1 MFRIYYL
8 LMFIVLFITG
18 CGYLDGHRDEDMG
31 IVAAHIVSISES
43 RPAKVVIAGHGLHND
58 TCVNSTGKLSAK
70 LKGNKI
76 QLSAKKEVPIGPG
89 GCGDAM
95 NSEIYAEDTISLDV
109 GEYTIVG
116 NDDTELGRFR
126 IEQDAAYVD
135 VDIVN
140 FSLIIFPP
148 SSEAEGQED
157 ITFNLKL
164 GVDLYLYNEIF
175 YLNECVPD
183 IKADINKSGDVV
195 NIDISRVVPI
205 TDTGCKIRVD
215 PYEAMERRS
224 GLSRRTTFEPYNIE
238 IELGTFSKGSYR
250 MTINGSEHPFDL
262 PMNSN

>member
-18 CGYLDGHRDEDMG
+18 CGYLDGHRDEDME

-43 RPAKVVIAGHGLHND
+43 RPAKVVIAGHGLNNN

-76 QLSAKKEVPIGPG
+76 RLSAKKEVPIGPG
-89 GCGDAM
+89 GCGDAIT
-95 NSEIYAEDTISLDV
+95 EIYAEDTISLDE
-109 GEYTIVG
+109 GEYAIVG

-183 IKADINKSGDVV
+183 IKVDINRSGDIV

-224 GLSRRTTFEPYNIE
+224 NPSKRRSFEPYNTQ